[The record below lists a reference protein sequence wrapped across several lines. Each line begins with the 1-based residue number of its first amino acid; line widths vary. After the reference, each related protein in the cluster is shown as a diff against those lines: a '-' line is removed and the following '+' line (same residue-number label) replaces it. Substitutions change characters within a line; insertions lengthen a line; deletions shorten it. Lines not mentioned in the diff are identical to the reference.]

1 VLITDDEMSKLPFRS
16 YRKTALL
23 HASPLIEDDYKL
35 RNGIIQTLEGP
46 ATFQPGDY
54 LARGVSN
61 EEWPIT
67 QKHFT
72 TDYERVSEPDAE
84 GFASYR
90 ARDVRQA
97 YQMPEEFTLKRING
111 DALTG
116 KPGDYLVKSGHRVW
130 VTEHSIFESS
140 HERIS

>member
-1 VLITDDEMSKLPFRS
+1 MQITDDELSKLPFQS
-16 YRKTALL
+16 CHKTALL
-23 HASPLIEDDYKL
+23 QARPLTDDDYNK

-54 LARGVSN
+54 LARGVRN

-72 TDYERVSEPDAE
+72 KDYERVSELDAE

-90 ARDVRQA
+90 AMDIRQA
-97 YQMPEEFTLKRING
+97 YQMPEVFTLK
-111 DALTG
+111 
-116 KPGDYLVKSGHRVW
+116 
-130 VTEHSIFESS
+130 
-140 HERIS
+140 